1 MMETFLK
8 IRSLLTDHE
17 RRSAIVLFGLML
29 IGMILET
36 LGVGLVVPVIAL
48 ILQGDLM
55 ALHPSI
61 ATHLG
66 PLGGM
71 AQRELI
77 AVAMLSL
84 VGAYFLKNT
93 FLAFLISKQT
103 FFAYDVQE
111 KLSQRLFTIYL
122 RQPYT
127 FHLQRNSA
135 ELVRNITGEVGI
147 LTGVLS
153 SGLLMSTELLV
164 TVGVAGLL
172 LLVEPVGAILTM
184 LVFCGSAWLF
194 NRVTRERISR
204 WGVERQIHDGL
215 RLQHL
220 QQGLGGAKDVKL
232 LGRES
237 EFLDQFQTHNAKS
250 TRVWRLQATLQSYPR
265 LMFEM
270 LAVCGLAVLVLS
282 MLAQQRDLATIVPT
296 LGLFA
301 AAAFRLMPSVNRIL
315 TAVQNLRYT
324 LPVVGS
330 LYRECQLSSPDLKA
344 TSVSG
349 LPPFSD
355 ELVVSNLVYQYSGAA
370 RAALEG
376 VSISIKRGE
385 SVGLIGASGSGKST
399 LVDVILGLLQP
410 DSGVVKVD
418 GEDVQKRLRYWQ
430 DQIGYVAQTIYLTD
444 DTLRRNVAFGLQ
456 DGEINETA
464 VRRAIQSAQLDAFVE
479 TLPDGLDTVVGERG
493 VRLSGGQ
500 RQRIGIARALYHDPA
515 VLVLDEATSALDTVT
530 ESGVMQA
537 VAALQG
543 SKTVII
549 VAHRLSTVEK
559 CDRLIRLD
567 AGRVVAEG
575 SPALLLQQ
583 QIATP
588 SSSTAEQ
595 VNAES

>member
-1 MMETFLK
+1 M
-8 IRSLLTDHE
+8 
-17 RRSAIVLFGLML
+17 VLFGLML
-29 IGMILET
+29 VGMILET

-48 ILQGDLM
+48 ILQADTF
-55 ALHPSI
+55 ALQPWI
-61 ATHLG
+61 AAHLG
-66 PLGGM
+66 VVASM
-71 AQRELI
+71 SQRELI
-77 AVAMLSL
+77 VVAMLSL
-84 VGAYFLKNT
+84 VGAYLLKNA
-93 FLAFLISKQT
+93 FLAFLIGKQT
-103 FFAYDVQE
+103 YFAYDVQE

-184 LVFCGSAWLF
+184 LVFCGSAWIF
-194 NRVTRERISR
+194 NRITKDRITR

-232 LGRES
+232 FGRES
-237 EFLDQFQTHNAKS
+237 EFLAQFQTHNTKS
-250 TRVWRLQATLQSYPR
+250 IRVWRLQATLQSYPR

-282 MLAQQRDLATIVPT
+282 MLAQQRDLASIVPT

-330 LYRECQLSSPDLKA
+330 LYRESQLPVPDLKTASA
-344 TSVSG
+344 TSRS
-349 LPPFSD
+349 PFSNGLTITD
-355 ELVVSNLVYQYSGAA
+355 LVYQYPGAA
-370 RAALEG
+370 RAALDG
-376 VSISIKRGE
+376 VSINIKRGE

-410 DSGVVKVD
+410 DSGAVKVD
-418 GEDVQKRLRYWQ
+418 GENVQQSLRNWQ
-430 DQIGYVAQTIYLTD
+430 DQIGYVPQSIYLTD
-444 DTLRRNVAFGLQ
+444 DTLRRNVAFGLR
-456 DGEINETA
+456 DDEIDELA
-464 VRRAIQSAQLDAFVE
+464 VMRAIKYAQLDVFIGD
-479 TLPDGLDTVVGERG
+479 LPDGLDTIVGERG

-515 VLVLDEATSALDTVT
+515 IVVLDEATSALDTTT
-530 ESGVMQA
+530 ESSVMQA
-537 VAALQG
+537 VSALHG
-543 SKTVII
+543 RKTIII

-559 CDRLIRLD
+559 CDRLIRLEG
-567 AGRVVAEG
+567 GRVIAEG
-575 SPALLLQQ
+575 PPALVLVPQP
-583 QIATP
+583 P
-588 SSSTAEQ
+588 SQAL
-595 VNAES
+595 